1 MKTLFFLSSSWRRP
15 YGRSTLKKH
24 RIPTVESLQRQFQ
37 VTQASAVIPL
47 FSGML
52 HTEVPHKN
60 ILNFFMGFEFLP
72 TFLTRPFIFALFRCY
87 FSNYLFTTRLIELW
101 SSRIEFTCAVIFR
114 RFRFIPNLLWFIC
127 LSLAQVA
134 QVLLS
139 TLPEAFIQ
147 ASLPWLLRFVGFLF
161 VLLCYSCFE
170 SPIKHILGGVYCP
183 LAF

>member
-1 MKTLFFLSSSWRRP
+1 METLFFFSSSWRRP
-15 YGRSTLKKH
+15 FGRSMLKKH

-37 VTQASAVIPL
+37 VTQASAVVPP

-60 ILNFFMGFEFLP
+60 IFNFFMGFEFLP

-87 FSNYLFTTRLIELW
+87 FSNYLFTTCVIELW

-114 RFRFIPNLLWFIC
+114 RFRFYSSLVWFIC
-127 LSLAQVA
+127 LRLAEVTH
-134 QVLLS
+134 VLLF
-139 TLPEAFIQ
+139 TLPETFIQ
-147 ASLPWLLRFVGFLF
+147 ASSPCLLRFVGFLF

-170 SPIKHILGGVYCP
+170 SPIKPVLGGVYCP